1 MVAGYSVLPT
11 ETKEQLNQA
20 VADAIRGGVDAIR
33 GKLEGFLISIG
44 PGPVIS
50 NGDGGTEPS
59 LVDNKGK
66 EHIPDGDETGGGHRA
81 GTGTKG
87 KSEFPSNWS
96 DEKILGEISDVATD
110 PASKQRPSGTGTIS
124 IGTRDGVEIKTV
136 SEPGRIVTGY
146 LTNTPKNE

>member
-50 NGDGGTEPS
+50 NGDEARSRVS
-59 LVDNKGK
+59 LTTKERNIFLMAMKLAVGIVQELGQRGRANFQVTGLTKKFSAKYQMWPQIRHQNKGPQV
-66 EHIPDGDETGGGHRA
+66 HAQFQSVRA
-81 GTGTKG
+81 T
-87 KSEFPSNWS
+87 
-96 DEKILGEISDVATD
+96 A
-110 PASKQRPSGTGTIS
+110 
-124 IGTRDGVEIKTV
+124 
-136 SEPGRIVTGY
+136 
-146 LTNTPKNE
+146 

>member
-1 MVAGYSVLPT
+1 MAGYSVLPT

-50 NGDGGTEPS
+50 NGDGGMKPS
-59 LVDNKGK
+59 LADNKGK
-66 EHIPDGDETGGGHRA
+66 EHILNGNETGGGHRA

-87 KSEFPSNWS
+87 KSEFSSNWF

-110 PASKQRPSGTGTIS
+110 PPSKQRPSGTRTIS
-124 IGTRDGVEIKTV
+124 IGTRDGVKIKTV
-136 SEPGRIVTGY
+136 SELGCNVTGY
-146 LTNTPKNE
+146 PTDTPKNE

>member
-50 NGDGGTEPS
+50 NGDGARSRVS
-59 LVDNKGK
+59 LTTK
-66 EHIPDGDETGGGHRA
+66 ERNIFLMAMKLAVGIVQELGQRGRA
-81 GTGTKG
+81 N
-87 KSEFPSNWS
+87 F
-96 DEKILGEISDVATD
+96 
-110 PASKQRPSGTGTIS
+110 
-124 IGTRDGVEIKTV
+124 
-136 SEPGRIVTGY
+136 
-146 LTNTPKNE
+146 

>member
-1 MVAGYSVLPT
+1 MADYSVLPT

-20 VADAIRGGVDAIR
+20 VADTIRGGVDAIR

-44 PGPVIS
+44 PGLEIS
-50 NGDGGTEPS
+50 NGDGGTKPS

-66 EHIPDGDETGGGHRA
+66 EHILNGNETGGGHRA

-87 KSEFPSNWS
+87 KSKFSSNWS
-96 DEKILGEISDVATD
+96 DEKILGEISGVATD
-110 PASKQRPSGTGTIS
+110 PASKQRPSGTRTIS
-124 IGTRDGVEIKTV
+124 IGMRGGVAIKTI
-136 SEPGRIVTGY
+136 SEPGRIVMGY